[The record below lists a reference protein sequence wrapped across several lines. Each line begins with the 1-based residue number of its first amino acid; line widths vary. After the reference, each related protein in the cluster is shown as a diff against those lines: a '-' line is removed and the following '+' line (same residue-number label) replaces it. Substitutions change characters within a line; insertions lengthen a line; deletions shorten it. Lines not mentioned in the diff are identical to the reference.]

1 VYTIKELQEFVE
13 QRIKSLNTD
22 KEPKG
27 LYDPIN
33 YILGIGGKRIRPVL
47 VLAAYN
53 LYRDNIEDIIRPA
66 LALEVFHNFT
76 LLHDDIMDKADIRR
90 NQPTVHK
97 KWSENTAILS
107 GDAMS
112 IRAYMLIAETPSQVL
127 PQVLRVFN
135 QTALEVCEGQQYDM
149 DFETRLDVR
158 EEEYL
163 EMIRL
168 KTSVLIAGSLKIG
181 AILAD
186 APVLDTD
193 NIYDFGL
200 NLGLAF
206 QLQDDYLDSFGD
218 VKVFGKKIGNDIL
231 SNKKTFLLINA
242 LKRADKETKNQ
253 LISLIEKT
261 DFDSQ
266 EKIDTV
272 LEIYK
277 KTNADKLLKEKMA
290 FYYEKAIKSL
300 NSLSVDGD
308 KTKILHDFAEKMMVR
323 EK

>member
-1 VYTIKELQEFVE
+1 MYTFKELQDFVKNHINNLPLE
-13 QRIKSLNTD
+13 

-27 LYDPIN
+27 LYEPIR
-33 YILGIGGKRIRPVL
+33 YILNIGGKRIRPVL
-47 VLAAYN
+47 ALAAYN
-53 LYRDNIEDIIRPA
+53 LYKDNIEDIIKPA
-66 LALEVFHNFT
+66 MALEVFHNFT

-90 NQPTVHK
+90 NHPTVHK

-107 GDAMS
+107 GDAMT
-112 IRAYMLIAETPSQVL
+112 IEAYGLICEAPANHLYQVL
-127 PQVLRVFN
+127 KTFN

-149 DFETRLDVR
+149 DFENRMDVS

-168 KTSVLIAGSLKIG
+168 KTSVLIAGSLRIG

-186 APVLDTD
+186 APQNDIQ

-218 VKVFGKKIGNDIL
+218 VRVFGKKIGNDIL
-231 SNKKTFLLINA
+231 SNKKTFLLISA
-242 LKRADKETKNQ
+242 LKSADKTDSVELLDWIQ
-253 LISLIEKT
+253 KT
-261 DFDSQ
+261 NFEPQ
-266 EKIDTV
+266 EKINSV
-272 LEIYK
+272 LKIYK
-277 KTNADKLLKEKMA
+277 KTKADEKLKEKMA
-290 FYYEKAIKSL
+290 FYYEKAIAAL
-300 NSLSVDGD
+300 NFLSVDQS
-308 KTKILHDFAEKMMVR
+308 KTQMLRDFAEKMMHR

>member
-1 VYTIKELQEFVE
+1 MNTFKELQEIVE
-13 QRIKSLNTD
+13 QNIKALSLD
-22 KEPKG
+22 KNPIG
-27 LYDPIN
+27 LYEPIK
-33 YILGIGGKRIRPVL
+33 YILSIGGKRIRPVL

-53 LYRDNIEDIIRPA
+53 LYKNNIEDIIPSA

-76 LLHDDIMDKADIRR
+76 LLHDDIMDNADIRR

-107 GDAMS
+107 GDAMM
-112 IRAYMLIAETPSQVL
+112 IEAYKLIAQTNPQYLSAVL
-127 PQVLRVFN
+127 NVFN
-135 QTALEVCEGQQYDM
+135 KTALEVCEGQQYDM
-149 DFETRLDVR
+149 DFETRLDVS

-168 KTSVLIAGSLKIG
+168 KTSVLIAGSLQIG

-186 APVLDTD
+186 APGEDIQ
-193 NIYDFGL
+193 NIYEFGV

-218 VKVFGKKIGNDIL
+218 VSVFGKKIGNDIL

-242 LKRADKETKNQ
+242 LRISDKDTHNQ
-253 LISLIEKT
+253 LIALIENQN
-261 DFDSQ
+261 FNPQ
-266 EKIDTV
+266 EKINAV
-272 LEIYK
+272 LKIYK
-277 KTNADKLLKEKMA
+277 KTEADRLLKEKMA
-290 FYYEKAIKSL
+290 FYYEKAVSAL
-300 NSLSVDGD
+300 NKLSIAQD
-308 KTKILHDFAEKMMVR
+308 KTKILRDFAEKMMKR

>member
-1 VYTIKELQEFVE
+1 MYSLEDLRNTVE
-13 QRIKSLNTD
+13 QNIKDLAFD

-27 LYDPIN
+27 LYEPIK
-33 YILGIGGKRIRPVL
+33 YILSIGGKRIRPVL
-47 VLAAYN
+47 ALAAYN
-53 LYRDNIEDIIRPA
+53 LYKDNIEDIIQPA

-90 NQPTVHK
+90 NKPTVHK

-107 GDAMS
+107 GDAMT
-112 IRAYMLIAETPSQVL
+112 IKAYELLAHCKQKHLPEVL
-127 PQVLRVFN
+127 NTFN

-149 DFETRLDVR
+149 DFETRLDVS
-158 EEEYL
+158 ENEYL

-181 AILAD
+181 AQMAD
-186 APVLDTD
+186 APPRDIQ

-242 LKRADKETKNQ
+242 LKNTDKNIHNQ
-253 LISLIEKT
+253 LVEIIKQK
-261 DFDSQ
+261 DFKPE
-266 EKIDTV
+266 EKIKTI
-272 LEIYK
+272 LSIYK
-277 KTNADKLLKEKMA
+277 KTKADELLKEKMA
-290 FYYEKAIKSL
+290 FYYEKAIYFL
-300 NSLSVDGD
+300 NNLELDNS
-308 KTKILHDFAEKMMVR
+308 KTLILRNFAKKMMYR

>member
-1 VYTIKELQEFVE
+1 VNTFKELQEIVE
-13 QRIKSLNTD
+13 QNIKALSLD
-22 KEPKG
+22 KNPIG
-27 LYDPIN
+27 LYEPIK
-33 YILGIGGKRIRPVL
+33 YILSIGGKRIRPVL

-53 LYRDNIEDIIRPA
+53 LYKNNIEDIIPSA

-76 LLHDDIMDKADIRR
+76 LLHDDIMDNADIRR

-107 GDAMS
+107 GDAMM
-112 IRAYMLIAETPSQVL
+112 IEAYKLIAQTNPQYLSAVL
-127 PQVLRVFN
+127 NVFN
-135 QTALEVCEGQQYDM
+135 KTALEVCEGQQYDM
-149 DFETRLDVR
+149 DFETRLDVS

-168 KTSVLIAGSLKIG
+168 KTSVLIAGSLQIG

-186 APVLDTD
+186 APGEDIQ
-193 NIYDFGL
+193 NIYEFGV

-218 VKVFGKKIGNDIL
+218 VSVFGKKIGNDIL

-242 LKRADKETKNQ
+242 LRISDKDTHNQ
-253 LISLIEKT
+253 LIALIENQN
-261 DFDSQ
+261 FNPQ
-266 EKIDTV
+266 EKINAV
-272 LEIYK
+272 LKIYK
-277 KTNADKLLKEKMA
+277 KTEADRLLKEKMA
-290 FYYEKAIKSL
+290 FYYEKAVSAL
-300 NSLSVDGD
+300 NKLSIAQD
-308 KTKILHDFAEKMMVR
+308 KTKILRDFAEKMMKR